1 MCVYTDSCTV
11 SLLVTHVFVTV
22 YRQGEYWKTSRRS
35 LSSKLMKPNSVVE
48 YLADVNAV
56 TAEFIDR
63 LRLLKAQRQDGA
75 SVGELTF
82 EINKYTMEGKG
93 RSQWKTT
100 VSDSLKAKSHI
111 YVEGT
116 IYNIYTCI

>member
-1 MCVYTDSCTV
+1 
-11 SLLVTHVFVTV
+11 
-22 YRQGEYWKTSRRS
+22 
-35 LSSKLMKPNSVVE
+35 MKPNSVVE

-93 RSQWKTT
+93 RSQWKIT

-116 IYNIYTCI
+116 IYNIYMYIASCTGKTVAVSQSCVPK